1 MAVDDDQ
8 PGIAAY
14 HGSPHEFNE
23 FDSSKIGTGEG
34 AQAYGHGLY
43 FAEHE
48 PVAKSYKDKLTGKST
63 EVEFPN
69 GDTDDFGK
77 PLRWHPDSLD
87 DKIEAAAAR
96 AVLSYSG
103 SLGQKQVI
111 RQHLDNSKDAANA
124 MRLIKNKEIYPA
136 APGYMYKVAINAHPD
151 HFLDWDKPLSEQ
163 HPNVQNALKHSF
175 GLSPHALDYWR
186 NSLVDDNAENGPTYY
201 PQHRL
206 NEIIDEMVSYGGY
219 GEKFGH
225 NVFEELKK
233 AAPKLADE
241 FIDVVK
247 KQTHGG
253 ISPTDPGSALWR
265 GLENNKGPEKASQAL
280 HAAGVSGIKYL
291 DGNSRGQGEGTK
303 NYVVFDPKIVEI
315 KNRYAE
321 GGFIHDPEKAKRRS
335 LMIARGFHKA
345 EGGIASI
352 TSPDPEMREAAKRIA
367 QTTYKVPTDTTFKGS
382 SYFGVKPPMGAS
394 DVKATVDPIP
404 GLNTLPEKLLTWD
417 DFYKQ
422 AQGGTLIA
430 LGGDR
435 SRLGRLTHINGKELA
450 WPVDLHAGVDYMLEP
465 NEDAVWAN
473 AAGHSSRLNKL
484 ITELLK
490 RGPVY
495 GAYNPMGPKS
505 VDSSFQMTDA
515 VLSQIASDKP
525 DKTSMKLFDE
535 AIKNGFYVGGQRE
548 EDVADRLREKNRM
561 KDWPGINNTEEA
573 KEFIKNNMPGAP
585 RSLLMKYM
593 DKAGWTKLGFPHIGV
608 TRVAITKPEL
618 LNVGGNM
625 MGHRI
630 VELNSNPV
638 SNLSFE
644 HNTYPEVTGGKYVGD
659 VPLVQRHYGAPD
671 VIDQF
676 AANPRGKVRPII
688 MHPYSLDPG
697 ARSGAGKMFEV
708 QKAQQPINERM
719 INEIGKGLELQS
731 QYGFADGGEVDNNEL
746 LNTADRLGVDK
757 SNIPALNETKK
768 MIEFHSRLG
777 DEIQKRSQANA
788 EIVAEHRELG
798 NLPLD
803 VGTRFSTEHSRA
815 NNLPPFLV
823 TGYYVNSK
831 DPANNYGY
839 HVSRN
844 HNDGLEET
852 VVSVKNPILEKQKTP
867 EEWEDI
873 TKGFKPMMG
882 PKSIKSTGGP
892 VEGDIVRR
900 ALTLTRQDRR

>member
-1 MAVDDDQ
+1 
-8 PGIAAY
+8 
-14 HGSPHEFNE
+14 
-23 FDSSKIGTGEG
+23 
-34 AQAYGHGLY
+34 
-43 FAEHE
+43 
-48 PVAKSYKDKLTGKST
+48 
-63 EVEFPN
+63 
-69 GDTDDFGK
+69 
-77 PLRWHPDSLD
+77 
-87 DKIEAAAAR
+87 
-96 AVLSYSG
+96 
-103 SLGQKQVI
+103 
-111 RQHLDNSKDAANA
+111 
-124 MRLIKNKEIYPA
+124 
-136 APGYMYKVAINAHPD
+136 
-151 HFLDWDKPLSEQ
+151 
-163 HPNVQNALKHSF
+163 
-175 GLSPHALDYWR
+175 
-186 NSLVDDNAENGPTYY
+186 
-201 PQHRL
+201 
-206 NEIIDEMVSYGGY
+206 
-219 GEKFGH
+219 
-225 NVFEELKK
+225 
-233 AAPKLADE
+233 
-241 FIDVVK
+241 
-247 KQTHGG
+247 
-253 ISPTDPGSALWR
+253 
-265 GLENNKGPEKASQAL
+265 
-280 HAAGVSGIKYL
+280 
-291 DGNSRGQGEGTK
+291 
-303 NYVVFDPKIVEI
+303 
-315 KNRYAE
+315 
-321 GGFIHDPEKAKRRS
+321 
-335 LMIARGFHKA
+335 
-345 EGGIASI
+345 
-352 TSPDPEMREAAKRIA
+352 
-367 QTTYKVPTDTTFKGS
+367 
-382 SYFGVKPPMGAS
+382 MGAS

-900 ALTLTRQDRR
+900 ALNLTRQDRR